1 MDVVNFIIF
10 CESTL
15 RPLDLKALIIL
26 TDDIIQPG
34 LQITGE
40 AADRGKQ
47 HIGVVCQELWNYL
60 WFFFLKMCAPCLQW
74 K

>member
-15 RPLDLKALIIL
+15 RPLDLKALIIHI
-26 TDDIIQPG
+26 DEIHPG
-34 LQITGE
+34 LHITGE

-47 HIGVVCQELWNYL
+47 QIRVVCQEL
-60 WFFFLKMCAPCLQW
+60 
-74 K
+74 